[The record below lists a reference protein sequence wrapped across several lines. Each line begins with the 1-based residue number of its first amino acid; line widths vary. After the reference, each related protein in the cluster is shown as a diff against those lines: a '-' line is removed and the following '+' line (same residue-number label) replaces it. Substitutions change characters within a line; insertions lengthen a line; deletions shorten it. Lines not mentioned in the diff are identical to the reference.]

1 MTPVKPPEDDAG
13 ARVVWLRRG
22 ERSYHDKRNGYGS
35 RRSGQIEISL
45 APALESASGAIAK
58 QFRNFRKRELL

>member
-22 ERSYHDKRNGYGS
+22 EGSYHDKRHGMLPPIWANRDFARTCTGI
-35 RRSGQIEISL
+35 RF
-45 APALESASGAIAK
+45 ACD
-58 QFRNFRKRELL
+58 RETV